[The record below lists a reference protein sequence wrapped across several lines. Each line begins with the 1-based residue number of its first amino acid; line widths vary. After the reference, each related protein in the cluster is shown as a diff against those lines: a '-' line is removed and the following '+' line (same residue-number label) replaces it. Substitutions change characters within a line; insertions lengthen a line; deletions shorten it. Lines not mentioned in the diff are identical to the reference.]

1 MENRELETK
10 QLENEGTD
18 NISKN
23 NDSPVKKLTIISKD
37 AKQTAQPNMNSLV
50 QLLSVLSGKEITTD
64 KQEVEWIPD
73 VNHLYQVMQVY
84 SNIYKIKPELMMCK
98 AQPFHMRWSVSG
110 EMFETE
116 DV

>member
-1 MENRELETK
+1 
-10 QLENEGTD
+10 
-18 NISKN
+18 
-23 NDSPVKKLTIISKD
+23 
-37 AKQTAQPNMNSLV
+37 MNSLV
-50 QLLSVLSGKEITTD
+50 QLLSILSGKEITTG
-64 KQEVEWIPD
+64 KEEVEWIPD